1 MEIVINDTKF
11 KVNKPLIIG
20 VVGNYLS
27 FLNDLSEYKNVG
39 YIKKNEYYFTNYVY
53 DELLLSLNKY
63 EKDLNDAD
71 KRIKKVL
78 KVFDLDEDFLDKE
91 ISSLSKGEKRILS
104 YLRVFIYNPKIILI
118 DEPIKNL
125 DYKYEKM
132 VLNYLRELKNKYNKT
147 IIIASNNVNVIYENT
162 DKTLIVSDE
171 PVFKSTKDIFT
182 DDDILKKYKLYV
194 PNLVMFVKKAKKK
207 DKSINYYTDIRDLM
221 KDVYRNV

>member
-1 MEIVINDTKF
+1 MEIVIGETKF
-11 KVNKPLIIG
+11 KINKPQVIG

-27 FLNDLSEYKNVG
+27 FLSDLSDYKNVG

-63 EKDLNDAD
+63 EKELKDAD
-71 KRIKKVL
+71 KRIKKAL
-78 KVFDLDEDFLDKE
+78 KIFSLDDNFLNKE
-91 ISSLSKGEKRILS
+91 ISNLSKGEKRLLS
-104 YLRVFIYNPKIILI
+104 YLRVFIYNPKIII
-118 DEPIKNL
+118 VDEPLKNL

-147 IIIASNNVNVIYENT
+147 IIIASNNVNIIYENT
-162 DKTLIVSDE
+162 DKTLIISDE
-171 PVFKSTKDIFT
+171 PLYKNTKDVFT

-207 DKSINYYTDIRDLM
+207 DKKINYYTDIRELM

>member
-1 MEIVINDTKF
+1 MELIIGDTKF
-11 KVNKPLIIG
+11 KVNKPIIIG

-27 FLNDLSEYKNVG
+27 FLSDLSENKNVG

-63 EKDLNDAD
+63 EKELTDAD
-71 KRIKKVL
+71 KRIKKVI
-78 KVFDLDEDFLDKE
+78 KVFDLSEDFLDRE
-91 ISSLSKGEKRILS
+91 ISSLSKGEKRLLS

-118 DEPIKNL
+118 DEPLKNL

-162 DKTLIVSDE
+162 DKTLIISDE
-171 PVFKSTKDIFT
+171 PLFKSTKDIFT

>member
-1 MEIVINDTKF
+1 MELIIGDTKF
-11 KVNKPLIIG
+11 KTNKSLIIG

-27 FLNDLSEYKNVG
+27 FLSDLSDNKNVG

-63 EKDLNDAD
+63 NRELKDAD
-71 KRIKKVL
+71 KRIKKVI
-78 KVFDLDEDFLDKE
+78 KVFDLSEDFLDKE
-91 ISSLSKGEKRILS
+91 ISILSKGEKRLLS

-118 DEPIKNL
+118 DEPLKNL

-171 PVFKSTKDIFT
+171 PLFDNTKNIFT

-207 DKSINYYTDIRDLM
+207 DKKINYYTDIRELM

>member
-1 MEIVINDTKF
+1 MEIVIGETKF
-11 KVNKPLIIG
+11 KVNKPTIIG

-27 FLNDLSEYKNVG
+27 FLSDLSEYKNVG

-63 EKDLNDAD
+63 EKELKDAD
-71 KRIKKVL
+71 KRIKKVI
-78 KVFDLDEDFLDKE
+78 KVFDLDDEFLNKE
-91 ISSLSKGEKRILS
+91 ISSLSKGEKRLLS
-104 YLRVFIYNPKIILI
+104 YLRVLIYNPKIIII
-118 DEPIKNL
+118 DEPLKNL

-171 PVFKSTKDIFT
+171 PIFKSTKDIFT
-182 DDDILKKYKLYV
+182 DDDILKKYKLFV

-207 DKSINYYTDIRDLM
+207 DKKINYYTDIRDLM

>member
-1 MEIVINDTKF
+1 MELIIGNTKF
-11 KVNKPLIIG
+11 KTNKPLIIG

-27 FLNDLSEYKNVG
+27 FLSDLSNNKNVG

-63 EKDLNDAD
+63 EKELKDAD
-71 KRIKKVL
+71 KRIKKVI
-78 KVFDLDEDFLDKE
+78 KVFDLSEDFLDKE
-91 ISSLSKGEKRILS
+91 ISILSKGEKRLLS

-118 DEPIKNL
+118 DEPLKNL

-162 DKTLIVSDE
+162 DKTLIISDE
-171 PVFKSTKDIFT
+171 PLFDDTKDIFT

>member
-1 MEIVINDTKF
+1 MEIVIGETKF
-11 KVNKPLIIG
+11 KINRPQVIG

-27 FLNDLSEYKNVG
+27 FLSDLSEYKNVG

-63 EKDLNDAD
+63 EKELKDAD
-71 KRIKKVL
+71 KRIKKAL
-78 KVFDLDEDFLDKE
+78 KIFDLDDNFLNKE
-91 ISSLSKGEKRILS
+91 ISNLSKGEKRLLS
-104 YLRVFIYNPKIILI
+104 YLRVFIYNPKIII
-118 DEPIKNL
+118 VDEPLKNL

-147 IIIASNNVNVIYENT
+147 IIIASNNVNIIYENT
-162 DKTLIVSDE
+162 DKTLIISDE
-171 PVFKSTKDIFT
+171 PLYKNTKDIFT

-207 DKSINYYTDIRDLM
+207 DKNINYYTDIRELM